1 MSTQELNKK
10 LFEKMES
17 KKMIL
22 NETDLSGPIPLQK
35 GMSDKQDVG
44 KMINNALIDKVNK
57 EADKKKSY
65 VILSEILPY
74 SDRRELKVKFKLA
87 DIIK

>member
-1 MSTQELNKK
+1 
-10 LFEKMES
+10 MES